1 MKIQPKVS
9 IITPVYNRQEFI
21 RETLE
26 CILTINYENWECIV
40 MDDEST
46 DNTAQIV
53 KEIAQKDNRIKYFVQ
68 KKSSIPVTKNNAI
81 YYSTGKYI
89 LPLDSDDL
97 ISTDYVKEAVEIL
110 EKRSEVKIVYCQG
123 EFFGAKKGKWK
134 LPDYSFSELLL
145 SNCIHNSAIFRKSD
159 FEHVG
164 GYKANM
170 FASEEWDLWV
180 NMLKDGGEVYRIE
193 KTYFFY
199 RKHADSIMLKV
210 KDRRPEMRMLMYNN
224 NKDLYA
230 SMLQNPIQ
238 LLLEHKKFK
247 KSYNLVRRLT
257 FRKPLP

>member
-1 MKIQPKVS
+1 METQPKVS
-9 IITPVYNRQEFI
+9 IITPVHNREEFI

-26 CILTINYENWECIV
+26 CLLKMNYQNWECIV

-53 KEIAQKDNRIKYFVQ
+53 NEIAREDNRIKYYLQQ
-68 KKSSIPVTKNNAI
+68 KSPIPVTKNNAI

-97 ISTDYVKEAVEIL
+97 ISADYVKEAVEIL
-110 EKRSEVKIVYCQG
+110 ENKPNIKIVYSPG

-145 SNCIHNSAIFRKSD
+145 SNCIHNSAVFRKSD
-159 FEHVG
+159 FEHAG

-193 KTYFFY
+193 KTHFYY
-199 RKHADSIMLKV
+199 RKHADSTMTKF

-224 NKDLYA
+224 NRELYA
-230 SMLQNPIQ
+230 SLLQNPIQ
-238 LLLEHKKFK
+238 LLLEHRKYK
-247 KSYNLVRRLT
+247 KSYNLLRRLT